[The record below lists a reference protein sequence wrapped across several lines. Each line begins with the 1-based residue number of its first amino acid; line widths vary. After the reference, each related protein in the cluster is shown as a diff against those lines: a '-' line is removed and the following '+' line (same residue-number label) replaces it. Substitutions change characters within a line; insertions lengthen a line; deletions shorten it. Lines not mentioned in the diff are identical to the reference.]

1 MDIEEIIKFGVLD
14 QDHLADL
21 LIGHESLANEI
32 HCRVLELLEHGLV
45 ELYTYSNE
53 HQYPIVLEKIQAISV
68 AKNPDSW
75 HWQSLSGSS
84 QYYFLAPV
92 RLSNGSLAYGL

>member
-1 MDIEEIIKFGVLD
+1 MEIEEIIKIGVLD

-21 LIGHESLANEI
+21 LIGHESLYNEI
-32 HCRVLELLEHGLV
+32 HYRVLELLEHSLV

-53 HQYPIVLEKIQAISV
+53 HQYPIVLEKTQAISIV
-68 AKNPDSW
+68 KNPDSW
-75 HWQSLSGSS
+75 HWQSVLGST